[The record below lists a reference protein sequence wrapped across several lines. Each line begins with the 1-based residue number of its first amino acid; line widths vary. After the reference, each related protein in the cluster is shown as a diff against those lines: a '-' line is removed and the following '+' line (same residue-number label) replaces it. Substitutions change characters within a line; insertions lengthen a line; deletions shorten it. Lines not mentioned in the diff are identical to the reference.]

1 MVISRDTTQV
11 LKGIAIIMI
20 VISHIR
26 YIYDFG
32 EGLEK
37 IFNPCGYLGVSLF
50 LMLSGY
56 GCAISSSRNTIST
69 LIKRVRR
76 VVIPLA
82 ICTLSCALVMIA
94 THTPPLLDRY
104 DNASRWIKQ

>member
-1 MVISRDTTQV
+1 MVISRDTTKV

-26 YIYDFG
+26 KIYDFDP
-32 EGLEK
+32 GLEK

-56 GCAISSSRNTIST
+56 GCAISCSSNNFST
-69 LIKRVRR
+69 LAKRFRR
-76 VVIPLA
+76 VIIPLA
-82 ICTLSCALVMIA
+82 ICTISCAIVKIA
-94 THTPPLLDRY
+94 SNTPHPSYIAWYCKL
-104 DNASRWIKQ
+104 